1 MEVKLS
7 DQTLVHL
14 NYHSV
19 PRSIYAELKPHIEVL
34 FNKGWIVHSTSS
46 YSSPVVSVW
55 KKDGSLW
62 LCCNYHKLYSKN
74 LPNLHPLPNI
84 QTSLQKTRR
93 HSISQHLRSRKSLS
107 LTSPQSTKLISYKL
121 NLTIGFL
128 WVVTYPLWPHE
139 CSCRIP
145 TLYGTSLPGPQ
156 RSVYRTIQKQSLG
169 VSNANKKY
177 HMNNQDQNNQ
187 GTPSHSEH
195 PS

>member
-1 MEVKLS
+1 MVDFFYFTTWSTVIPKYGENLFWKNTWNFSGCFFFRLFVFSVDETYIGNIRSIEMEVKFS

-46 YSSPVVSVW
+46 YSSPVVSVR

-84 QTSLQKTRR
+84 QTSLQKQGGTRY
-93 HSISQHLRSRKSLS
+93 HSILDQGK
-107 LTSPQSTKLISYKL
+107 
-121 NLTIGFL
+121 
-128 WVVTYPLWPHE
+128 
-139 CSCRIP
+139 
-145 TLYGTSLPGPQ
+145 
-156 RSVYRTIQKQSLG
+156 
-169 VSNANKKY
+169 AY
-177 HMNNQDQNNQ
+177 H
-187 GTPSHSEH
+187 
-195 PS
+195 